1 MIKVEAV
8 VVAEID
14 GDVAMISKSEG
25 LPKARVRRISL
36 ARINTDLAI
45 FLSAEGVN
53 AELLVR
59 QTLNLQLFN

>member
-25 LPKARVRRISL
+25 LPKSRVRCISL

-53 AELLVR
+53 AELFVR